1 MPRIRTQND
10 YFEYVESIS
19 PVLNNIVSI
28 IRNTETHTYNLV
40 SRNNTST
47 IFSPNPFTNTTTT
60 PPSIL
65 FNPFSANTP
74 NNTQNNTQNNT
85 PTNSRNGIEELL
97 NNLSPVTVRPT
108 NSQIH
113 RATTVVPFNT
123 IENPINT
130 TCPICHDSF
139 DNNEFVMQ
147 IRHCRHIFNE
157 RTLLRWFNGS
167 VRCPV
172 CRYDI
177 RDYGNTPTE
186 APPLPES
193 STLIE
198 PEIDSSIVEI
208 NEIGNNTDSSNNSM
222 ITYENVTDISNNS
235 VLINTTINGNL
246 EDSSTYNHLIQEI
259 STIIADTIVARNND
273 NQSSFGRFNVE
284 YNIYSMS

>member
-1 MPRIRTQND
+1 MPRLRTQND
-10 YFEYVESIS
+10 YFEYVESMTPI
-19 PVLNNIVSI
+19 LNNIVSI

-40 SRNNTST
+40 SRNNTSN
-47 IFSPNPFTNTTTT
+47 IFSPTTLT
-60 PPSIL
+60 PSTPSVL
-65 FNPFSANTP
+65 FNPFS
-74 NNTQNNTQNNT
+74 NNTQTNTIS
-85 PTNSRNGIEELL
+85 NSRNGIEELL

-108 NSQIH
+108 VSQIH
-113 RATTVVPFNT
+113 RATNVIPFST
-123 IENPINT
+123 IQNPINT

-139 DNNEFVMQ
+139 NDNEFVMQ

-157 RTLLRWFNGS
+157 RTLRRWFNGS

-186 APPLPES
+186 APPLPEN
-193 STLIE
+193 STLPE
-198 PEIDSSIVEI
+198 PEMDSSILEI
-208 NEIGNNTDSSNNSM
+208 NEINNNNNNIDSSNNTM

-246 EDSSTYNHLIQEI
+246 EDRNTYNNLIQEI
-259 STIIADTIVARNND
+259 STIIVDTIVARNND

-284 YNIYSMS
+284 YNIYSIS